1 MTMYDNQS
9 GNKPIKRP
17 RGRPRGMRRVTHCTH
32 GAYSKNPMEV
42 YEYWK
47 KHAPGIADFVDGLFN
62 GFKRKLGWGEGH
74 PQTEEL
80 QRLCVMMAS
89 RNIMTNNAIEKDL
102 RMPVRDPETKNIV
115 QFRAHHLLT
124 PLTDFD
130 DQIWQKLKDLGII
143 TTQSDTIG
151 SGT

>member
-1 MTMYDNQS
+1 MYDNQS
-9 GNKPIKRP
+9 SNKPIKRP

-89 RNIMTNNAIEKDL
+89 RNIMTNNAIEKGGEEVGLALEVVDIVEGVMKDQLPKSILHIGTYSSIYDSYHNDL
-102 RMPVRDPETKNIV
+102 
-115 QFRAHHLLT
+115 FR
-124 PLTDFD
+124 P
-130 DQIWQKLKDLGII
+130 KGKG
-143 TTQSDTIG
+143 
-151 SGT
+151 